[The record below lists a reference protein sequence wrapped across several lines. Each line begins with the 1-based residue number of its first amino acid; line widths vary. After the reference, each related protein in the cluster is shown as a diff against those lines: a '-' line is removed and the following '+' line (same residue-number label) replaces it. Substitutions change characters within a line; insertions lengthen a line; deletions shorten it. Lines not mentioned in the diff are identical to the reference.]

1 MPYEI
6 TSNFTNQ
13 SHFCQHLYYLFPSFW
28 TDFASFLDHFP
39 FISSFVEQGTKTSE
53 HRIKK
58 NTPSKRISLF
68 YPRILPTTFKE
79 SCRLEISS
87 ISNNLYHF

>member
-6 TSNFTNQ
+6 ITNFTNQ
-13 SHFCQHLYYLFPSFW
+13 SHLCQYLYYLFPSFW
-28 TDFASFLDHFP
+28 TYYASFLDYLP
-39 FISSFVEQGTKTSE
+39 FISSFVEQGTNTSE
-53 HRIKK
+53 NPIPK

-79 SCRLEISS
+79 FCRLEIPS
-87 ISNNLYHF
+87 ISNNL